1 VPELDEEAR
10 VPHVLV
16 LNASHEPLCVVTQRR
31 AIVLLLNAKAVTLE
45 ESGAVMHSA
54 TRRMAAPSVVKLTRF
69 VRTPNR
75 RGVPLT
81 RRAVFARDGGRCVY
95 CGAPATSVD
104 HVIPRSRGGAH
115 AWENVVSACRR
126 CNHVKADRPLPELGW
141 RMHRVPSQPMGAAW
155 RILSSGRHDP
165 RWMPYLIGY
174 GSGLDAEGGALL
186 AAGA

>member
-1 VPELDEEAR
+1 

-16 LNASHEPLCVVTQRR
+16 LNASHEPLCVITQRR
-31 AIVLLLNAKAVTLE
+31 AVVLLLNAKAVTLE
-45 ESGAVMHSA
+45 ESGAVLHSVA
-54 TRRMAAPSVVKLTRF
+54 ARMPAPSVVRLTRY

-95 CGAPATSVD
+95 CNAPATSVD

-115 AWENVVSACRR
+115 AWDNVVSACRR
-126 CNHVKADRPLPELGW
+126 CNHVKADHAIADLGW
-141 RMHRVPSQPMGAAW
+141 RMRRVPSQPVGAAW

-165 RWMPYLIGY
+165 RWMPYLVGY
-174 GSGLDAEGGALL
+174 GSNLDVEGPYAT
-186 AAGA
+186 AATA